1 MLHLQSAYIRHVR
14 YEGPLMSKTF
24 QNIAFALLL
33 ALMLGVTSGLI
44 GGL

>member
-1 MLHLQSAYIRHVR
+1 MPKS
-14 YEGPLMSKTF
+14 F
-24 QNIAFALLL
+24 QNNAFALML